1 MEPDAL
7 GLERIAE
14 PASIAGLTG
23 SGDGTASLS
32 YSGELSALNEALEG
46 LSYTPPAGPH
56 VLATVSVGAAS
67 VGTPS
72 LAALFVITDA
82 IRLVD
87 TTADSGPGSLRQA
100 ILDANTVTGQTV
112 TIDFAIP
119 APGVQTIELASPLP
133 AITASVS
140 IDGSSQPGFAGT
152 PLIALG
158 GESTDLM
165 IADGN
170 LTVRGLSFSQVAI
183 DASTSE
189 QLLATEDN
197 NGLTTELTLLDSQ
210 GNVLVR
216 GNGLSTAD
224 CANAIDEYLAAG
236 TYSVLSSGL
245 TGVGNASL
253 SLSLTPASSPTQPI
267 PVTGLATLGFIEYQ
281 VDQPIPMVTGDF
293 TGNGI
298 LDIATPSGLYL
309 GLGDGAFQSP
319 PISLGLPD
327 LVSSNSFFNNY
338 TDIIADDFTG
348 NGKLDLALTDNAT
361 DAVVIL
367 LGNGDGT
374 FQPPMSFAAGLGPQS
389 LVAGDFTWNG
399 RIDLAV
405 ADLGMLDRRT
415 RGARRRRE
423 HPPGQ
428 WRRHI
433 PTSDVVRGGKLSGV
447 CDRWRFHRRWQGRPG
462 RCRRRRP

>member
-1 MEPDAL
+1 M
-7 GLERIAE
+7 
-14 PASIAGLTG
+14 
-23 SGDGTASLS
+23 
-32 YSGELSALNEALEG
+32 NEALEG
-46 LSYTPPAGPH
+46 LSYTPPAGSH

-72 LAALFVITDA
+72 LAAQFVITDG

-119 APGVQTIELASPLP
+119 GSGVQTIELASPLP

-140 IDGSSQPGFAGT
+140 IDGSSQPEFAGT

-158 GESTDLM
+158 GESTDVT

-170 LTVRGLSFSQVAI
+170 LTIRGLSLSQVAI

-197 NGLTTELTLLDSQ
+197 NGLTTGLTLLDSQ

-216 GNGLSTAD
+216 GNALSTA
-224 CANAIDEYLAAG
+224 NRESVLDEYLDAG
-236 TYSVLSSGL
+236 TYSAVSSGL
-245 TGVGNASL
+245 AGVGNASL

-298 LDIATPSGLYL
+298 LDIATPTGLYL

-327 LVSSNSFFNNY
+327 LVSSSSYFNNY

-348 NGKLDLALTDNAT
+348 NGKLDLALTDEAT
-361 DAVVIL
+361 DSVVIL

-374 FQPPMSFAAGLGPQS
+374 FQPPMSFAAGLDPQS
-389 LVAGDFTWNG
+389 LVAGDFTGNG
-399 RIDLAV
+399 KLDLAV
-405 ADLGMLDRRT
+405 ADLGNTDVAGGR
-415 RGARRRRE
+415 
-423 HPPGQ
+423 
-428 WRRHI
+428 I
-433 PTSDVVRGGKLSGV
+433 PAAA
-447 CDRWRFHRRWQGRPG
+447 
-462 RCRRRRP
+462 